1 MAKKRVVIYLSDN
14 VISQVEEK
22 ITNIRNDYAVET
34 TISQVIAGDV
44 EDLYGSKTKTE

>member
-14 VISQVEEK
+14 VITQVEDK
-22 ITNIRNDYAVET
+22 INKIRNDYAVET

-44 EDLYGSKTKTE
+44 EELYGSKIKVE